1 MPSVLLRVL
10 LKVTDKHADDTYFLM
25 CYRKK
30 IFTQFIRRL
39 VNFIRKQIL
48 FSFIV
53 FGQSGQ
59 GLR

>member
-1 MPSVLLRVL
+1 MPSVLLGVL
-10 LKVTDKHADDTYFLM
+10 LKVTDKQADDTYFLM

-30 IFTQFIRRL
+30 IFRQFIWCL

-48 FSFIV
+48 FSVIV

-59 GLR
+59 GL